1 MSTDSPQSGRGLADN
16 VEELL
21 GPNGELDLAWPKFR
35 PRDGQRQLAAEIS
48 EAIESASVL
57 IAEAGTGIGKTYAY
71 LLPALVSGQRVVV
84 STGTRTLQDQLYQRD
99 IPNLLAALDLNPR
112 VALLKGRSNYLCLQR
127 MDNAADSGLI
137 DTQDLYSLLSKVRR
151 WAEQTR
157 DGELSGA
164 HFLPENSKLRPQV
177 SSTVDNCL
185 GGDCPRYGDCYVMKA
200 RRRAQEAD
208 LVVVNHHL
216 LFADLSLKQE
226 GFGELLPECDV
237 IVVDEAHQ
245 VPDVASRFFGRGFT
259 YRQLSELARDCRTEA
274 GGEAGVLPT
283 VTEVLGKLD
292 AGARRLRLALTTS
305 GSQLGSRGPWQQAR
319 HRGGV
324 EQELVVVV
332 QTLSELSQTLKPLAP
347 ASAGLESVWVRCQRV
362 QSAAQTFLNDEDGD
376 HVCWYE
382 TSRHGFQLQRTP
394 LNLSQALGSI
404 REAAAPCWIYTSAT
418 LSVGG
423 KFDLCQSQ
431 LGLQDAATLSIDSP
445 FDFASK
451 ALLYHPP
458 ALPEPASPGFV
469 AAFVAALL
477 PLLQITGGRAF
488 LLFTSH
494 RNLQQARSLLSH
506 ALDLPIF
513 VQGDAPRHQLLEDF
527 RQSGNG
533 VLLGA
538 ASFWAGVDVPGDALS
553 CVAVDKLPFAAPDD
567 PVVQA
572 RMNRLRADGEQPF
585 GKFQLPSAVLTL
597 KQGVG
602 RLLRHEN
609 DRGVIV
615 IGDPRLTSK
624 GYGKVFI
631 NSLPPARYT
640 QELSEVRDFF
650 QPS

>member
-1 MSTDSPQSGRGLADN
+1 MDQ
-16 VEELL
+16 LL
-21 GPNGELDLAWPKFR
+21 GPNGDLDLAWPQYR
-35 PRDGQRQLAAEIS
+35 PREGQRQLAAEIS
-48 EAIESASVL
+48 AAIESASPL

-99 IPNLLAALDLNPR
+99 IPNLLAALELTPR
-112 VALLKGRSNYLCLQR
+112 IALLKGRSNYLCLQR
-127 MDNAADSGLI
+127 MDNAAESGIVDSPE
-137 DTQDLYSLLSKVRR
+137 LYSLLSKVRS
-151 WAEQTR
+151 WADQTR

-164 HFLPENSKLRPQV
+164 HFLPETSKLRPQV

-185 GGDCPRYGDCYVMKA
+185 GGECPRYGDCHVIKA

-259 YRQLSELARDCRTEA
+259 YRQLSELTRDCRTEA
-274 GGEAGVLPT
+274 GGEAGVLPA
-283 VTEVLGKLD
+283 VTDVLANVDG
-292 AGARRLRLALTTS
+292 AARRLRLALATS
-305 GSQLGSRGPWQQAR
+305 GNQLGSRGPWQEAR
-319 HRGGV
+319 RRGSV
-324 EQELVVVV
+324 EQELVAVV
-332 QTLSELSQTLKPLAP
+332 QILSELSQTLKPLAP
-347 ASAGLESVWVRCQRV
+347 ASAGLESVWGRCQRV
-362 QSAAQTFLNDEDGD
+362 HSAAQAFLNDEDAD
-376 HVCWYE
+376 HVCWFE
-382 TSRHGFQLQRTP
+382 TSRLGFQLQRTP

-423 KFDLCQSQ
+423 KFALFQTQ
-431 LGLQDAATLSIDSP
+431 LGLEEAATVSIESP
-445 FDFASK
+445 FDFPNR
-451 ALLYHPP
+451 ALLFHPP
-458 ALPEPASPGFV
+458 ALPEPSAPGFV
-469 AAFVAALL
+469 PAFVAALL

-494 RNLQQARSLLSH
+494 RNLQQARTLLGH
-506 ALDLPIF
+506 AMDLPIF

-572 RMNRLRADGEQPF
+572 RMNRMRADGEQPF

-624 GYGKVFI
+624 GYGKVFL

-640 QELSEVRDFF
+640 QELSEVRAFF
-650 QPS
+650 QHNESDDDA